1 VNWYGVAVIVVGFA
15 CGTLAGVASGLT
27 LDRLGWSG
35 WLAVAT
41 VFVVSAAFTAM
52 IVVALVE
59 P

>member
-1 VNWYGVAVIVVGFA
+1 MIWYGVAVVVVGFA

-27 LDRLGWSG
+27 LNRLGWSG
-35 WLAVAT
+35 WLAVGI

-52 IVVALVE
+52 VVAALVE